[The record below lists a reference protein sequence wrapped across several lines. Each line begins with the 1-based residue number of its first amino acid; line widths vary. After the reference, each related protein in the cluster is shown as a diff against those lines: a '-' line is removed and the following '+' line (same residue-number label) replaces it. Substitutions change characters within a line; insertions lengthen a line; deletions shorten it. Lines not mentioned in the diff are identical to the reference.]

1 MFVNVPLA
9 LQAAGVKQVQRTKGQ
24 KKSGLTKSLGKI
36 FTGWADFVALLQKAA
51 GVVGLK
57 G

>member
-24 KKSGLTKSLGKI
+24 KKNGLTKSLGKI
-36 FTGWADFVALLQKAA
+36 FAGWADFIELLQKAA
-51 GVVGLK
+51 RVVGL
-57 G
+57 